1 MLLLYLS
8 LVLTTLVGSI
18 LPVILDGVERKLKAR
33 IQSRIGP
40 PITQTLYDLLKL
52 TVKES
57 KPLHTAPFIY
67 FSVTS
72 AVSTMM
78 LSLVHAHVYALDG
91 DVLIFTLSIS
101 LLAVSLTM
109 FTLIPLLIPNPFA
122 YTGGIRE
129 LLLSLVNESAYLIS
143 LAVTVVTLSIIR
155 SGEHSYVISL
165 SLALSLAVLFISSYA
180 LTGRV
185 PFDIAEAEPE
195 LASGIL
201 VEFSGKVLAV
211 MLFSTLIKRY
221 LVKFI
226 LVASLLVNTI
236 GWGIHSLLTSIL
248 LTTLLWII
256 YAIISAIL
264 GRSRVDIAPLT
275 LGKLYI
281 VLLGL
286 SITGLLVGLYV

>member
-1 MLLLYLS
+1 MLLLHLS
-8 LVLTTLVGSI
+8 VVLATLIGSI
-18 LPVILDGVERKLKAR
+18 LSVILDGVERKLKAR

-57 KPLHTAPFIY
+57 KPLHAAPFIH
-67 FSVTS
+67 FNVISIVL
-72 AVSTMM
+72 TMM
-78 LSLVHAHVYALDG
+78 LSLVHAHVYALNG

-143 LAVTVVTLSIIR
+143 LALTVVALSIFR
-155 SGEHSYVISL
+155 GGDHSYIAL
-165 SLALSLAVLFISSYA
+165 ISLALSLVVLFISSYA
-180 LTGRV
+180 LTERV

-201 VEFSGKVLAV
+201 VEFSGRVLAV

-226 LVASLLVNTI
+226 LAASLLVNTI
-236 GWGIHSLLTSIL
+236 GWGVHSLLTSIL

-256 YAIISAIL
+256 YAAVSAIL
-264 GRSRVDIAPLT
+264 GRSRVDIAPLV
-275 LGKLYI
+275 LGKFYI
-281 VLLGL
+281 IFLGL
-286 SITGLLVGLYV
+286 SITGLLVDIYV

>member
-18 LPVILDGVERKLKAR
+18 LSVILDGVERKLKAR

-72 AVSTMM
+72 VVLTMM
-78 LSLVHAHVYALDG
+78 LSLVHAHVYALNG
-91 DVLIFTLSIS
+91 NVLIFTLSIS

-143 LAVTVVTLSIIR
+143 LTVTVVTLSIIR
-155 SGEHSYVISL
+155 SGEHSYIILL
-165 SLALSLAVLFISSYA
+165 SLALSLVVLFISSYA

-236 GWGIHSLLTSIL
+236 GWGVHSLLTSIL

-256 YAIISAIL
+256 YATISAIL

-286 SITGLLVGLYV
+286 SITGLLVDLYV

>member
-1 MLLLYLS
+1 MLLSYLS

-57 KPLHTAPFIY
+57 KPLHTASFIY

-72 AVSTMM
+72 VVLTMM
-78 LSLVHAHVYALDG
+78 LSLVHAHIYALDG

-155 SGEHSYVISL
+155 SGEHSYIVLL
-165 SLALSLAVLFISSYA
+165 SLALSLVVLFISSYA

-226 LVASLLVNTI
+226 LVASLLVNAI

-248 LTTLLWII
+248 STTLLWII

>member
-72 AVSTMM
+72 VVLTMM
-78 LSLVHAHVYALDG
+78 LSLVHAHVYALNG

-122 YTGGIRE
+122 YTGGVRE

-143 LAVTVVTLSIIR
+143 LTVTLMALSIIR
-155 SGEHSYVISL
+155 SGEHSYIISL
-165 SLALSLAVLFISSYA
+165 SLALSLFVLFISSYA

-211 MLFSTLIKRY
+211 VLFSTLIERY

-256 YAIISAIL
+256 YAVISAIL

>member
-1 MLLLYLS
+1 MLLLHLS
-8 LVLTTLVGSI
+8 VVLATLIGSI
-18 LPVILDGVERKLKAR
+18 LSVILDGVERKLKAR

-57 KPLHTAPFIY
+57 KPLHAAPFIH
-67 FSVTS
+67 FNVISIVL
-72 AVSTMM
+72 TMM
-78 LSLVHAHVYALDG
+78 LSLVHAHVYALNG

-143 LAVTVVTLSIIR
+143 LALTVVALSIFR
-155 SGEHSYVISL
+155 GGDHSYIAL
-165 SLALSLAVLFISSYA
+165 ISLALSLVVLFISSYA
-180 LTGRV
+180 LTERV

-201 VEFSGKVLAV
+201 VEFSGRVLAV

-226 LVASLLVNTI
+226 LAASLLVNTI
-236 GWGIHSLLTSIL
+236 GWGVHSLLTSIL

-256 YAIISAIL
+256 YAAVSAIL
-264 GRSRVDIAPLT
+264 GRSRVDIAPLV
-275 LGKLYI
+275 LGKFYI
-281 VLLGL
+281 IFLGL
-286 SITGLLVGLYV
+286 SITGLLVDLYV